1 MGDKMKETY
10 ELYESE
16 VRSYCRTF
24 PTEFKY
30 AKGSTL
36 IDTNNKEYI
45 DFFCGAGALNY
56 GHNNPYIKEKLIEY
70 LNSDGIIHS
79 LDMYAEPKREFIKY
93 FEEEVLIPK
102 GLNYKIQF
110 TGPTG
115 TNAIE
120 AALKLARKVKK
131 RTNIFALMGCFHGMT
146 LGSISLTSDRDSRKG
161 AGIPL
166 NNVTHIPSPYMFK
179 DLDVINYLD
188 TILSDDHSGIE
199 LPAAIVL
206 ETVQA
211 EGGVYVFE
219 ESFLKG
225 IREIC
230 DKYDILMICDEIQ
243 VGNCRTGNFF
253 SFERANIVP
262 DMVTVSKSIGGIG
275 LPLAMT
281 LIKKELDI
289 WSPGE
294 HNGTFR
300 GFMPSM
306 ITAKAG
312 LEFMKKENIEAKVKE
327 KEKIVKE
334 YLTNNIKDYDI
345 RGIGLI
351 WGIDVHD
358 EKLSK
363 AIVSECFK
371 NGLVLERA
379 GRNNSVVKLMPA
391 LTIDDDYLEK
401 GLEILVNSIN
411 TVKEKM

>member
-1 MGDKMKETY
+1 
-10 ELYESE
+10 
-16 VRSYCRTF
+16 
-24 PTEFKY
+24 
-30 AKGSTL
+30 
-36 IDTNNKEYI
+36 
-45 DFFCGAGALNY
+45 
-56 GHNNPYIKEKLIEY
+56 
-70 LNSDGIIHS
+70 
-79 LDMYAEPKREFIKY
+79 
-93 FEEEVLIPK
+93 
-102 GLNYKIQF
+102 
-110 TGPTG
+110 
-115 TNAIE
+115 
-120 AALKLARKVKK
+120 
-131 RTNIFALMGCFHGMT
+131 MT

-188 TILSDDHSGIE
+188 TILSDNHSGIE

-391 LTIDDDYLEK
+391 LTIDDDYLKK

>member
-1 MGDKMKETY
+1 MKNYY

-36 IDTNNKEYI
+36 IDVEGRKYI

-70 LNSDGIIHS
+70 LNTDGIIHS

-93 FEEEVLIPK
+93 FEEEVLIPR
-102 GLNYKIQF
+102 GLDYKIQF
-110 TGPTG
+110 AGPTG
-115 TNAIE
+115 TNAVE
-120 AALKLARKVKK
+120 AALKLARKVKN

-146 LGSISLTSDRDSRKG
+146 LGSISLTSDKDSRKG
-161 AGIPL
+161 AGVPL
-166 NNVTHIPSPYMFK
+166 NNVTHIPTPYMFEG
-179 DLDVINYLD
+179 LDVIAYLD
-188 TILSDDHSGIE
+188 KILSDDHSGIE
-199 LPAAIVL
+199 LPAAIIL

-211 EGGVYVFE
+211 EGGVYVFDTE
-219 ESFLKG
+219 FLKG

-230 DKYDILMICDEIQ
+230 NKYDILMICDEIQ
-243 VGNCRTGNFF
+243 IGNCRTGNFF

-262 DMVTVSKSIGGIG
+262 DIVTMSKSIGGIG
-275 LPLAMT
+275 LPLALT
-281 LIKKELDI
+281 LIKKDLDI
-289 WSPGE
+289 WKPGE

-300 GFMPSM
+300 GFMPAM

-312 LEFMKKENIEAKVKE
+312 LEFMKNANIEAKVKE
-327 KEKIVKE
+327 KEKIVKD
-334 YLTNNIKDYDI
+334 YLEANVKGFDI

-351 WGIDVHD
+351 LGIDVFD
-358 EKLSK
+358 EKLSRT
-363 AIVSECFK
+363 IVAKCFE

-391 LTIDDDYLEK
+391 LTIEENELK
-401 GLEILVNSIN
+401 AGLEILVNAIHEV
-411 TVKEKM
+411 TKK

>member
-1 MGDKMKETY
+1 MKNYY

-36 IDTNNKEYI
+36 IDVEGRKYI

-56 GHNNPYIKEKLIEY
+56 GHNNPYIKEKLVEY
-70 LNSDGIIHS
+70 LNTDGIIHS

-93 FEEEVLIPK
+93 FEEEVLIPR
-102 GLNYKIQF
+102 GLDYKIQF
-110 TGPTG
+110 AGPTG
-115 TNAIE
+115 TNAVE
-120 AALKLARKVKK
+120 AALKLARKVKN

-146 LGSISLTSDRDSRKG
+146 LGSISLTSDKDSRKG
-161 AGIPL
+161 AGVPL
-166 NNVTHIPSPYMFK
+166 NNVTHIPTPYMFEG
-179 DLDVINYLD
+179 LDVIAYLD
-188 TILSDDHSGIE
+188 KILSDDHSGIE
-199 LPAAIVL
+199 LPAAIIL

-211 EGGVYVFE
+211 EGGVYVFDTE
-219 ESFLKG
+219 FLKG

-230 DKYDILMICDEIQ
+230 NKYDILMICDEIQ
-243 VGNCRTGNFF
+243 IGNCRTGNFF

-262 DMVTVSKSIGGIG
+262 DIVTMSKSIGGIG
-275 LPLAMT
+275 LPLALT
-281 LIKKELDI
+281 LIKKDLDI
-289 WSPGE
+289 WKPGE

-300 GFMPSM
+300 GFMPAM

-312 LEFMKKENIEAKVKE
+312 LEFMKNANIEAKVKE
-327 KEKIVKE
+327 KEKIVKD
-334 YLTNNIKDYDI
+334 YLEANVKGFDI

-351 WGIDVHD
+351 WGIDVFD

-363 AIVSECFK
+363 TIVAKCFE

-391 LTIDDDYLEK
+391 LTIEENELK
-401 GLEILVNSIN
+401 AGLEILVNAIHEV
-411 TVKEKM
+411 TKK

>member
-1 MGDKMKETY
+1 MENYY

-16 VRSYCRTF
+16 VRSYCRSF

-36 IDTNNKEYI
+36 IDVDGKEYI

-56 GHNNPYIKEKLIEY
+56 GHNNPYIKQKLIDY
-70 LNSDGIIHS
+70 LNTDGIIHS

-93 FEEEVLIPK
+93 FEEEVLLPR
-102 GLNYKIQF
+102 GLDYKIQF
-110 TGPTG
+110 AGPTG
-115 TNAIE
+115 TNAVE
-120 AALKLARKVKK
+120 AALKLARKVKN
-131 RTNIFALMGCFHGMT
+131 RTNIFALMGCFHGMS

-161 AGIPL
+161 AGVPL
-166 NNVTHIPSPYMFK
+166 NNVTHIPTPYMFK
-179 DLDVINYLD
+179 GLDVIEYLD
-188 TILSDDHSGIE
+188 KILSDDHSGIE
-199 LPAAIVL
+199 LPAAIIL

-219 ESFLKG
+219 AEFLKG

-230 DKYDILMICDEIQ
+230 NKYDILMICDEIQ

-262 DMVTVSKSIGGIG
+262 DIVTVSKSIGGIG
-275 LPLAMT
+275 LPLALT
-281 LIKKELDI
+281 LIKKDLDI
-289 WSPGE
+289 WKPGE

-300 GFMPSM
+300 GFMPAM

-312 LEFMKKENIEAKVKE
+312 LEFMKNENIEAKVKE
-327 KEKIVKE
+327 KEKIVKD
-334 YLTNNIKDYDI
+334 YLEANIKNYDI

-351 WGIDVHD
+351 WGIDVFD

-363 AIVSECFK
+363 QIVTKCFA

-391 LTIDDDYLEK
+391 LTIEESKLKE
-401 GLEILVNSIN
+401 GLEILVNAI
-411 TVKEKM
+411 KEVTNN

>member
-1 MGDKMKETY
+1 MKNYY

-36 IDTNNKEYI
+36 IDVEGRKYI

-70 LNSDGIIHS
+70 LNTDGIIHS

-93 FEEEVLIPK
+93 FEEEVLIPR
-102 GLNYKIQF
+102 GLDYKIQF
-110 TGPTG
+110 AGPTG
-115 TNAIE
+115 TNAVE
-120 AALKLARKVKK
+120 AALKLARKAKN

-146 LGSISLTSDRDSRKG
+146 LGSISLTSDKDSRKG
-161 AGIPL
+161 AGVPL
-166 NNVTHIPSPYMFK
+166 NNVTHIPTPYMFEG
-179 DLDVINYLD
+179 LDVIAYLD
-188 TILSDDHSGIE
+188 KILSDDHSGIE
-199 LPAAIVL
+199 LPAAIIL

-211 EGGVYVFE
+211 EGGVYVFDTE
-219 ESFLKG
+219 FLKG

-230 DKYDILMICDEIQ
+230 NKYDILMICDEIQ
-243 VGNCRTGNFF
+243 IGNCRTGNFF

-262 DMVTVSKSIGGIG
+262 DIVTMSKSIGGIG
-275 LPLAMT
+275 LPLALT
-281 LIKKELDI
+281 LIKKDLDI
-289 WSPGE
+289 WKPGE

-300 GFMPSM
+300 GFMPAM

-312 LEFMKKENIEAKVKE
+312 LEFMKNANIEAKVKV
-327 KEKIVKE
+327 KEKIVKD
-334 YLTNNIKDYDI
+334 YLEANVKGFDI

-351 WGIDVHD
+351 WGIDVFD

-363 AIVSECFK
+363 TIVAKCFE

-391 LTIDDDYLEK
+391 LTIEENELK
-401 GLEILVNSIN
+401 AGLEILVNAIHEV
-411 TVKEKM
+411 TKK